1 MITLPGGA
9 AADITLENF
18 VWSDQFEW
26 ARVAQQIEPALN
38 GAQHIENTLLTVGRP
53 ITLISSLEPAAL
65 FQKIENHMQSNM
77 SSFVININGANYTV
91 AWLHNPLAVT
101 AKPHK
106 QYSDAQP
113 DNFIDVTLTLITV

>member
-1 MITLPGGA
+1 MITLPG
-9 AADITLENF
+9 DITLDNF
-18 VWSDQFEW
+18 IWSDKFNW
-26 ARVAQQIEPALN
+26 SPVAQQIEPALN

-53 ITLISSLEPAAL
+53 ITLISNLESAVL
-65 FQKIENHMQSNM
+65 FLKLDNHMKSNLD
-77 SSFVININGANYTV
+77 SFVIDINGTNYTV

-106 QYSDAQP
+106 HYSDAEP